1 MIGKQSK
8 LVDDLNVQIEQ
19 LKEVN
24 SQLDYTWGEKYREM
38 NELKDEEFS
47 KMKKDLQEQIDKDRR
62 THSEKV
68 KELMTEFKQ
77 DMQTVESTHKRKQGE
92 SGALTIKLE

>member
-1 MIGKQSK
+1 MEKIHESQQKFEEASLMIGKQSK

-38 NELKDEEFS
+38 NELKDQEFS
-47 KMKKDLQEQIDKDRR
+47 KMK
-62 THSEKV
+62 
-68 KELMTEFKQ
+68 
-77 DMQTVESTHKRKQGE
+77 
-92 SGALTIKLE
+92 